1 MKKKKQSYSIL
12 NNIRFLLKDMWK
24 QYPLLV
30 VYLLIQVV
38 CSVVSPV
45 MTMLLPKITLD
56 LVLAKAEAGRIVIV
70 LGGVGLT
77 IALLMGLMK
86 MTEKGRKNI
95 CVPMILC

>member
-70 LGGVGLT
+70 LGRSRQKEQKIRSAT
-77 IALLMGLMK
+77 A
-86 MTEKGRKNI
+86 T
-95 CVPMILC
+95 